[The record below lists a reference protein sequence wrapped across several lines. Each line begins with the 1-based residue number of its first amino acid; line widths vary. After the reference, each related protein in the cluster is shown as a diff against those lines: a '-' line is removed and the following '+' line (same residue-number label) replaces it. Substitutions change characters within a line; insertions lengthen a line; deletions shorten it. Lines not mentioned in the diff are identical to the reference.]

1 MQPFEHSE
9 HDKDITCINVD
20 NFITYPSEASCF
32 KASIFKIIYFCFS
45 WKKTRIQ
52 VVSWNKTSEQTQLL
66 DLQHNSVR
74 KFVLQNC
81 DFWFWTIF
89 NERAY
94 LTFKSLIHFP

>member
-20 NFITYPSEASCF
+20 NFITYPSEASCLKRQYLKSF
-32 KASIFKIIYFCFS
+32 ISVLVEKP
-45 WKKTRIQ
+45 RIQ

-66 DLQHNSVR
+66 DLQHNSVP

-89 NERAY
+89 NEGAY
-94 LTFKSLIHFP
+94 LTFKSLRHFP